1 MKDKGFTMV
10 EVIIVLVIA
19 SLLLLTSLLSFTTQI
34 DISKNA
40 RTKAMLEQ
48 AKEMLISHYIIAEA
62 LPCPANPNERD
73 PSRRG
78 LPDLNFCDRQGEI
91 PWKLLGT
98 NEKYDAWSNKIKY
111 QRFEQNMSEVIGVE
125 GTPLGADTVA
135 AVVLSYGK
143 NKKPDGKNAGYYPPY
158 EHKAYTPDT
167 NPSTQDKAFDDI
179 LVWISQNTL
188 AKRVTDV
195 GKKWQE
201 LK

>member
-1 MKDKGFTMV
+1 MKNEGFTMI
-10 EVIIVLVIA
+10 ETIIVLVIA

-48 AKEMLISHYIIAEA
+48 IREILISHYIVTEA

-78 LPDLNFCDRQGEI
+78 LPDDVHFCDQQGEI
-91 PWKLLGT
+91 PWKLFGIS
-98 NEKYDAWSNKIKY
+98 EKYDAWSNKIKY
-111 QRFEQNMSEVIGVE
+111 QRFDQAMNEVIRVE

-135 AVVLSYGK
+135 AVLLSYGK
-143 NKKPDGKNAGYYPPY
+143 NKKPDGRNAGHYPPY
-158 EHKAYTPDT
+158 EHKAYTPDV
-167 NPSTQDKAFDDI
+167 NLSTQDKKAFDDI

-195 GKKWQE
+195 GKKWQD
-201 LK
+201 